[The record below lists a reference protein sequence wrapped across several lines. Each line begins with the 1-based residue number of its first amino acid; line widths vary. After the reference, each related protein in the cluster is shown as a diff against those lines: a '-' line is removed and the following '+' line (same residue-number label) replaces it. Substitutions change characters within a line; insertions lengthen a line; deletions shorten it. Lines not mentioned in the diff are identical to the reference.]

1 MRPSDPT
8 HAPAHA
14 AGRARTRPPNRAL
27 RALLE
32 ETEWTQAAFAHAI
45 TRLGVEIGIHLR
57 YDRTSV
63 AHWLR
68 GSRPDP
74 RVQHL
79 MAEALSRRLGRR
91 VTVSEL
97 GMRSTQG
104 ARGARAGAGARRRRG
119 ADGDEE
125 GPHAGS
131 RNYATATLDALL
143 PDPGG
148 HTHPADRLTALTAPV
163 VPPPR
168 ADAPPPAPY
177 TLRLLEESV
186 RHDRSRDSEQPR
198 IRAQFDP
205 EERRPARHERAAT
218 HEPPAAPEPSGHP
231 APSGLSTPSGGRMA
245 HPGHRTPPATA
256 PAPDPATLPATAP
269 AAAARNTCSAR
280 GTRPSAPPGPGE
292 VASVHEHAR
301 FFALQADRYGGG
313 HIRTSLAAYLSGL
326 VRPLRCGEESAAHRG
341 MLAGGARLSYL
352 LARVYAD
359 EQRHGLAQRAFL
371 TAADL
376 ASEADDPEGVALA
389 RRALSSQAH
398 QLGHP
403 RASLALA
410 EAACEGAPADAD
422 PSTRAFLY
430 AGLAVAEAAGGD
442 RTRALAALGRA
453 ERQLACAPADLT
465 TGPASPGREP
475 VGSYQ
480 DAALLYQSS
489 QLHAALGDRT
499 GAIRDLR
506 SSLRARPS
514 GERRSRALCQAELAE
529 LLLSC
534 GRLEEACV
542 SWQDFLAECAQVRSG
557 RVLAARSRMPVLL
570 RPYARERCVQALLA
584 RTRAP
589 AAGRR
594 YG

>member
-1 MRPSDPT
+1 MRPSDLT
-8 HAPAHA
+8 HTSAHSA
-14 AGRARTRPPNRAL
+14 DRPRTRTPNPAL

-45 TRLGVEIGIHLR
+45 TRLGAEIGIHLQ

-91 VTVSEL
+91 VTVAEL
-97 GMRSTQG
+97 GMRGTRG
-104 ARGARAGAGARRRRG
+104 ARGGGVGAGARPRG
-119 ADGDEE
+119 GEDGDEE
-125 GPHAGS
+125 GPHAGY
-131 RNYATATLDALL
+131 RTCGAAALDAVL
-143 PDPGG
+143 PGPGG
-148 HTHPADRLTALTAPV
+148 YAHPADRLTALTSPV

-168 ADAPPPAPY
+168 ADTPPPAPY

-186 RHDRSRDSEQPR
+186 RHERPREPEQPLG
-198 IRAQFDP
+198 Q
-205 EERRPARHERAAT
+205 ARSGS
-218 HEPPAAPEPSGHP
+218 HEPPS
-231 APSGLSTPSGGRMA
+231 
-245 HPGHRTPPATA
+245 A
-256 PAPDPATLPATAP
+256 PARVRASAPLPASAP
-269 AAAARNTCSAR
+269 AAPARNTCAAR
-280 GTRPSAPPGPGE
+280 GTHPTAPPGPGE
-292 VASVHEHAR
+292 VASLHEHAR

-326 VRPLRCGEESAAHRG
+326 VRPLRSGEESAHHRG
-341 MLAGGARLSYL
+341 LLAGGARLSYL

-371 TAADL
+371 TAAEL
-376 ASEADDPEGVALA
+376 ASEAGDPEGVALA

-403 RASLALA
+403 RTSLALA
-410 EAACEGAPADAD
+410 EAACEAAPADAD

-430 AGLAVAEAAGGD
+430 AGLAVAEAAGGE
-442 RTRALAALGRA
+442 RTRALEALRRA
-453 ERQLACAPADLT
+453 EHQLARAPADLT
-465 TGPASPGREP
+465 TGPASPNGEP

-480 DAALLYQSS
+480 SAALLYQSS
-489 QLHAALGDRT
+489 QVRTALGDRT

-506 SSLRARPS
+506 SSLRSRPA

-529 LLLSC
+529 LLLAC
-534 GRLEEACV
+534 GRLEEACA
-542 SWQDFLAECAQVRSG
+542 SWTGFLEECAPVRSG
-557 RVLAARSRMPVLL
+557 RALAARSRMPGLL
-570 RPYARERCVQALLA
+570 RPYTRERCVQSLLA
-584 RTRAP
+584 QTSAP
-589 AAGRR
+589 PPERR
-594 YG
+594 FG